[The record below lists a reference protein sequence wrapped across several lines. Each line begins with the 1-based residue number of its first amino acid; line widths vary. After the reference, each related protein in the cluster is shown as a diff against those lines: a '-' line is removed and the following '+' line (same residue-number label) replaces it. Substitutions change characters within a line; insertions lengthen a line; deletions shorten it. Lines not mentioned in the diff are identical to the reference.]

1 MADGAY
7 ELSEYEKLRIER
19 IKNNHVRLKQ
29 LGLDKSFASHCPKPV
44 TTRRPKTKKWV
55 VKSGQ
60 ERRSPR
66 LKRIFE
72 AGNVDETVDKGH
84 VIFSCDSDDFVE
96 DESKPASRSRSL
108 KWIDFQISKEELEA
122 LEKNIDGK
130 YLEKF
135 REYLVYKNKI
145 SPQNEKSVM
154 RQITKLA
161 NGEGVRYESEKVCAV
176 RSE

>member
-1 MADGAY
+1 MPDATY
-7 ELSEYEKLRIER
+7 QLSEYEKLRIER

-66 LKRIFE
+66 LKRISE
-72 AGNVDETVDKGH
+72 AGTVDETVDKDH
-84 VIFSCDSDDFVE
+84 VIFSYDSDDFIE

-122 LEKNIDGK
+122 LEKNIDGN

-135 REYLVYKNKI
+135 RVSFSFFRLYLIEWMKPLSIDYEMV
-145 SPQNEKSVM
+145 V
-154 RQITKLA
+154 L
-161 NGEGVRYESEKVCAV
+161 GVLGVQEQD
-176 RSE
+176 

>member
-122 LEKNIDGK
+122 LEKNIDGN

-135 REYLVYKNKI
+135 RVSFSCFRHYLIEWMKPLSFDYKM
-145 SPQNEKSVM
+145 VV
-154 RQITKLA
+154 L
-161 NGEGVRYESEKVCAV
+161 GVLGVQEQD
-176 RSE
+176 